1 MLIVKNLFTTEL
13 LGCREQL
20 VENSSS
26 QTFFAMFT
34 SLGNIMS
41 IHKPEKNRITLYIV
55 ISLGLYKVAVFHRV
69 NTLATIM
76 V

>member
-34 SLGNIMS
+34 SLMS

>member
-34 SLGNIMS
+34 S
-41 IHKPEKNRITLYIV
+41 PEKNRITLYIV